1 MLRALVEFAVHRRV
15 TIFMLSL
22 AVIAFGAV
30 GYSRLAVDLLPDI
43 HYPSL
48 TVQTELADAAP
59 VEVEN
64 LVTRPVEEAVGVL
77 RGLKSIHSVSRSG
90 TSEVTLEFDWDSN
103 MDALSMDVRERLDR
117 LVLPQGAESPLVLRF
132 DPSLDPIVRVALYG
146 TGDLVQLRHIAD
158 KRLKQEFETVKGV
171 ASAAVQGG
179 LEEEIQIDV
188 DQGKL
193 AALGIPMQSVVNLV
207 QVSNVN
213 QPGGALRDRDTQ
225 YLVRT
230 LNEYEKVEDIGG
242 LVVGTNRDVPIY
254 LRDVATVRRGF
265 RERTE
270 IARVRG
276 TECVEIEIH
285 KEGDANTVAVAKAVR
300 AKLAELQAALPQDTN
315 LTVLFDQSSFIQQ
328 SIDDVRTAAIEGGL
342 LAIAV
347 LIFFLRDFRSAM
359 IVATAIPLSVIA
371 TFIFMY
377 RMGVSLNVMSMGG
390 LTLGVGMLVD
400 DSIVVLEAIHRKRHQ
415 GMAMIKAA
423 VAGTTEVGAAVIAST
438 LTTAAVFLPILF
450 VEGVAG
456 QLFKDQALTVSISRL
471 ASLVV
476 SLTLTPML
484 MALGRKRVFKM
495 QQAIPGRDPE
505 MTLGWFSRLYDRVV
519 RTALR
524 RPWTTV
530 GLGTALLVGS
540 MAALPLIKTEL
551 IPTLDHGEYFFEVT
565 MPEGTSVAA
574 TDRVLQQM
582 ESAAAKEPLLVRYD
596 ASVGSRPSSGGM
608 SLRTRAEN
616 LGQLNVV
623 YKSGT
628 SLEERQASLANLRRQ
643 FEAIPDLHSKL
654 GSPSYFTLKT
664 PIELDLYGEN
674 LEPLREYSDQLA
686 GRLRELPGLVDLR
699 TSLEAGNPE
708 LRVVFDR
715 ERLAALGLD
724 MAQMSSILRDRVQ
737 GAVPTHYKDEDRQI
751 DIRVRNRED
760 DRKTQEDIRNLVI
773 TERNGVPVRLAS
785 VASVELARGPAEIHR
800 LEQQRAAVITGNL
813 AGRSLGDAVSD
824 IEQVLRETPPP
835 PGVSAE
841 IGGQNEEMQV
851 SFRSLQ
857 FALLLAVFLVY
868 LVMAATFESLIHP
881 FIILFTIPMAMVGV
895 VLGLLLTGW
904 PISVIVFMGVI
915 LLAGIVVNNA
925 IVLIDCV
932 NQQRRAGLGKAQAVL
947 LGGHIRLRPIVMTT
961 LTSVLG
967 LVPMAMATGEGAEL
981 RAPLA
986 ITVAFGL
993 TVSTL
998 LTLVVIPAVYLLVP
1012 SKIEVEAP
1020 AADEVPVAGAPLPE
1034 PA

>member
-1 MLRALVEFAVHRRV
+1 
-15 TIFMLSL
+15 
-22 AVIAFGAV
+22 
-30 GYSRLAVDLLPDI
+30 
-43 HYPSL
+43 
-48 TVQTELADAAP
+48 
-59 VEVEN
+59 
-64 LVTRPVEEAVGVL
+64 
-77 RGLKSIHSVSRSG
+77 
-90 TSEVTLEFDWDSN
+90 
-103 MDALSMDVRERLDR
+103 MDVRERLDR

-132 DPSLDPIVRVALYG
+132 DPSLDPIIRVALYG

-171 ASAAVQGG
+171 ASAQIQGG

-193 AALGIPMQSVVNLV
+193 AALGIPMQSIVTLV
-207 QVSNVN
+207 QASNVN

-230 LNEYEKVEDIGG
+230 LNEYENVADIGG
-242 LVVGTNRDVPIY
+242 LIVGTNRDVPIY

-270 IARVRG
+270 IARVHG

-285 KEGDANTVAVAKAVR
+285 KEGDANTVAVAKSVR
-300 AKLAELQAALPQDTN
+300 AKIAELQAALPRDTN
-315 LTVLFDQSSFIQQ
+315 LTVLFDQSAFIQQ
-328 SIDDVRTAAIEGGL
+328 SIDDVRTAAVEGGL

-347 LIFFLRDFRSAM
+347 LVFFLRDFRSAM
-359 IVATAIPLSVIA
+359 IVAMAIPLSVIA

-415 GMAMIKAA
+415 GMSMIQAA
-423 VAGTTEVGAAVIAST
+423 VVGTTEVGAAVIAST

-456 QLFKDQALTVSISRL
+456 QLFKDQALAVSISRL

-484 MALGRKRVFKM
+484 AAMGRKRFLKVT
-495 QQAIPGRDPE
+495 QPSSSGSPE

-519 RTALR
+519 RAALR

-530 GLGTALLVGS
+530 GLGTAVFAAAMALVPR
-540 MAALPLIKTEL
+540 LQTEL
-551 IPTLDHGEYFFEVT
+551 IPALDHGEYFFEVT
-565 MPEGTSVAA
+565 MPEGTAVTA

-582 ESAAAKEPLLVRYD
+582 EAAAAAEPLLLRYD
-596 ASVGSRPSSGGM
+596 ASIGSRPSSGGM
-608 SLRTRAEN
+608 SLRTRDEN

-623 YKSGT
+623 FKPGT
-628 SLEERQASLANLRRQ
+628 SLEQRQASLATLRHK

-654 GSPSYFTLKT
+654 GAPSYFTLKT

-674 LEPLREYSDQLA
+674 LEPLREYSDKIV
-686 GRLRELPGLVDLR
+686 GKLRELPGFVDLR

-724 MAQMSSILRDRVQ
+724 MAQMSAILRDRVQ
-737 GAVPTHYKDEDRQI
+737 GAVPTHFKEEDRQI

-760 DRKTQEDIRNLVI
+760 DRKTQEDIRNLIV
-773 TERNGVPVRLAS
+773 TERNGVPVRLTS
-785 VASVELARGPAEIHR
+785 VATVELARGPAEIHR

-813 AGRSLGDAVSD
+813 AARSLGDAVHD
-824 IEQVLRETPPP
+824 IQRLLREIPPP
-835 PGVSAE
+835 RGVSAE

-851 SFRSLQ
+851 SFRSLK

-895 VLGLLLTGW
+895 VLGLFITGW

-932 NQQRRAGLGKAQAVL
+932 NQQRRAGLGKADAVL

-967 LVPMAMATGEGAEL
+967 LVPMAIATGEGAEL

-993 TVSTL
+993 TISTL

-1012 SKIEVEAP
+1012 SKIEVESTAEEAMP
-1020 AADEVPVAGAPLPE
+1020 AGAALPE